1 MRLKTLPITESEG
14 LRIERLIRIS
24 SLDNERTL
32 SGAVRAAIPR
42 LQRWEIQEVVEYMLM
57 QQRA

>member
-1 MRLKTLPITESEG
+1 MRTRTLPVTQAEG
-14 LRIERLIRIS
+14 LRIERLIRVS

-32 SGAVRAAIPR
+32 SGAVRAAVPR
-42 LQRWEIQEVVEYMLM
+42 LQSWEIQEVVEYMLM